1 MRLFEWIDYFI
12 AVDVLGHFIAKEV
25 QDEVYGR
32 IVKDFKAG
40 YPEKEV
46 LTTPEESVTA
56 MLGTIAK
63 LTKKDSG
70 AFLAQ
75 HGDTNWL

>member
-12 AVDVLGHFIAKEV
+12 DVDVLGHFIAKEV

-40 YPEKEV
+40 YPEKDV
-46 LTTPEESVTA
+46 LITP
-56 MLGTIAK
+56 
-63 LTKKDSG
+63 
-70 AFLAQ
+70 
-75 HGDTNWL
+75 